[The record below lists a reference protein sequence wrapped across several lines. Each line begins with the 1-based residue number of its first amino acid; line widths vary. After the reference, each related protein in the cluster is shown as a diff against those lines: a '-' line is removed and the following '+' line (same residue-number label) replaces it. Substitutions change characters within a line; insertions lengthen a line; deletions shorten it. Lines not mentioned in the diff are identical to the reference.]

1 MFTMTL
7 LTTTLQPATLLTPQ
21 TLPIPHVDPLPL
33 PGPVWLF
40 TALLL
45 VVFTLHVIAMNSAL
59 GGGLWTLWNYLL
71 GRHSDHPYSRRLANE
86 LSQMLPTFLAFTVT
100 LGVAALLFVQV
111 LFGNFLYTSS
121 ILIGSLWLAVIPLV
135 MVAYYGF
142 YYFSYTAEQGKGIAG
157 CVLAISVCVLLCIAF
172 ILVNNIT
179 LMLSPARW
187 LAMYRAHPNGWN
199 LNLCDHSV
207 IPRYLH
213 IVNGAIAVFSAILAQ
228 FGMRKLKADAEYG
241 RWLVQ
246 RAALVFAACTGLQ
259 FLLGMWLLLA
269 IPRDIAMLLLRDPL
283 AGSVFG
289 LALISVISSMLLIL
303 LGSLSPKPAPL
314 VNAGFAISLVT
325 LFLMVS
331 LRYLLRMAYLRP
343 YLHLEALAVRPQV
356 GVIAIF
362 LLLFVGGLATVGYM
376 LWLVSRGAKT
386 RVRTTVT
393 N

>member
-1 MFTMTL
+1 M
-7 LTTTLQPATLLTPQ
+7 Q
-21 TLPIPHVDPLPL
+21 TIPIPHVDPLPL

-45 VVFTLHVIAMNSAL
+45 VVFTLHVAAMNSAL
-59 GGGLWTLWNYLL
+59 GGGIWTLWNYLR
-71 GRHSDHPYSRRLANE
+71 GRHSEHPYSRRLANE
-86 LSQMLPTFLAFTVT
+86 LAQLLPTFLAFTVT

-142 YYFSYTAEQGKGIAG
+142 YYFSYTAEKGKGIAG

-172 ILVNNIT
+172 IFVNNMT
-179 LMLSPARW
+179 LMLSPGRW

-199 LNLCDHSV
+199 LNLGDHSV

-213 IVNGAIAVFSAILAQ
+213 IINGAIALFSAILAHL
-228 FGMRKLKADAEYG
+228 GMRKMKADAAYG

-269 IPRDIAMLLLRDPL
+269 IPREIAMVLLRDPL
-283 AGSVFG
+283 AGAVFG
-289 LALISVISSMLLIL
+289 LSLISVISAMLMIL
-303 LGSLSPKPAPL
+303 LGSLSEKPSPL
-314 VNAGFAISLVT
+314 VHIGFGMTLVT
-325 LFLMVS
+325 LLLMVS
-331 LRYLLRMAYLRP
+331 LRYLLRLAYLKP
-343 YLHLEALAVRPQV
+343 YVSLGALAVRSLQGDSV
-356 GVIAIF
+356 CAGMHNRA
-362 LLLFVGGLATVGYM
+362 A
-376 LWLVSRGAKT
+376 
-386 RVRTTVT
+386 
-393 N
+393 